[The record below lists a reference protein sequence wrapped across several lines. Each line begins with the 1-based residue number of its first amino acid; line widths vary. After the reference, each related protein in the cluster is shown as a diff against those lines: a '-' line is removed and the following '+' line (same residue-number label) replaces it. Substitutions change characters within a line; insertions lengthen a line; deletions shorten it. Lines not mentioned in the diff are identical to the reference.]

1 MKTVKAIARGEGVWS
16 FSPSED
22 GTLRVRRSHRSRK
35 AFEGLDTMGDR
46 WLLGI
51 AEVRSGEI
59 EFFTYSTTTKVSS
72 GRYVI
77 WMPAGS
83 LVRSAHR
90 NLDQKMI
97 AWVGCAQSS
106 CRVARAFIAREWK
119 GRFPRSMNEVE
130 RFIERCGS
138 RVEIEYNPAP
148 GPLSQRAKYR
158 IDRSFTESIPMSAIA
173 RQLRTSATVMGRAFK
188 RDFDLTPVQYRNH
201 LRVTAASFE
210 LIEGKAVTRV
220 AEDVGFDDLSRFNKN
235 FKAITRTQPSQ
246 FKPRKSPKKSK
257 IAQ

>member
-1 MKTVKAIARGEGVWS
+1 
-16 FSPSED
+16 
-22 GTLRVRRSHRSRK
+22 
-35 AFEGLDTMGDR
+35 
-46 WLLGI
+46 
-51 AEVRSGEI
+51 
-59 EFFTYSTTTKVSS
+59 
-72 GRYVI
+72 
-77 WMPAGS
+77 
-83 LVRSAHR
+83 
-90 NLDQKMI
+90 
-97 AWVGCAQSS
+97 
-106 CRVARAFIAREWK
+106 
-119 GRFPRSMNEVE
+119 
-130 RFIERCGS
+130 
-138 RVEIEYNPAP
+138 
-148 GPLSQRAKYR
+148 
-158 IDRSFTESIPMSAIA
+158 MSAIA